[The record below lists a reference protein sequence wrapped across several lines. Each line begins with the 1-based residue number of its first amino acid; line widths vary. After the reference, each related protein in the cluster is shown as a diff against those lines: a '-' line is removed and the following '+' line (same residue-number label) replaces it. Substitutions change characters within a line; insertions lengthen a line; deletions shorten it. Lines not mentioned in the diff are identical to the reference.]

1 MTLLKSTGAVMTVIS
16 LSLVTTLFAA
26 TMIEAQSQLGS
37 PASKTVIGEVSA
49 VEGEFHMAKNA
60 RGEDILKMVDKS
72 YVITTPT
79 GRKLELKLSRDTKVP
94 TRANPGDRIEAKIS
108 DTGQTLSS
116 CWSSK
121 AVWLLQHRPVMQAS
135 STILIIDNHDDDR
148 QYWAQ
153 RLRSSLPDYVV
164 LEASTGKA
172 GLVICRSQ
180 RIECV
185 ISELTLPT
193 YQVSKYSCSWFPN
206 PAIQR

>member
-108 DTGQTLSS
+108 DKGQTLS
-116 CWSSK
+116 
-121 AVWLLQHRPVMQAS
+121 VM
-135 STILIIDNHDDDR
+135 
-148 QYWAQ
+148 
-153 RLRSSLPDYVV
+153 
-164 LEASTGKA
+164 
-172 GLVICRSQ
+172 LV
-180 RIECV
+180 E
-185 ISELTLPT
+185 
-193 YQVSKYSCSWFPN
+193 
-206 PAIQR
+206 